1 MPTELKLRAH
11 HQGGL
16 RVLAETEAH
25 AVQTDYPLQP
35 GQETEGMTSLQLLLA
50 ALATCSANGLRLI
63 LGRRMNLTVT
73 DLDVE
78 ARAERRD
85 EHPTILTKITL
96 AFRIRGEGL
105 EEGVVRQALQIA
117 ETQLCPVWVM
127 LRGGTPIE
135 TTLEIVND

>member
-1 MPTELKLRAH
+1 MPSELILHAH

-16 RVLAETEAH
+16 RVLAQTDAH

-85 EHPTILTKITL
+85 EHPTVLTRITL
-96 AFRIRGEGL
+96 AFRVRGKNL
-105 EEGVVRQALQIA
+105 EESLVKEALQLA
-117 ETQLCPVWVM
+117 ETQFCPVWAM
-127 LRGGTPIE
+127 LRGGTPIH
-135 TTLEIVND
+135 TTLEVVND

>member
-1 MPTELKLRAH
+1 MASEMIVRAH

-73 DLDVE
+73 DLEVE
-78 ARAERRD
+78 ARAQRRE
-85 EHPTILTKITL
+85 EHPTVLTQITL
-96 AFRIRGEGL
+96 AFRVRGVNLDEGP
-105 EEGVVRQALQIA
+105 VKQALQVA
-117 ETQLCPVWVM
+117 ETQLCPVWAM
-127 LRGGTPIE
+127 LRGGTPIH